1 MIVTDGFILGFISS
15 SATHLLPEDHYSRI
29 EAGIFLIVL
38 GAGAILGGF
47 VSGFLSDKISI
58 MKVGK
63 SSFFIL
69 LVCMLLSIPLFIELI
84 ENFFYSYFLGFAWGF
99 GWHYMDGWLWV
110 ACSKIF
116 EGKL

>member
-1 MIVTDGFILGFISS
+1 M
-15 SATHLLPEDHYSRI
+15 
-29 EAGIFLIVL
+29 IVL
-38 GAGAILGGF
+38 GFGAILGGF
-47 VSGFLSDKISI
+47 VSGFLTDKVKI
-58 MKVGK
+58 MKVGI

-69 LVCMLLSIPLFIELI
+69 AICMLLSVPLFVGWIKDLV
-84 ENFFYSYFLGFAWGF
+84 YSYFLGFVWGF